1 MKLHYFRPKKQ
12 KKGLLYQVFI
22 IVAIIQIALLIGFSG
37 MVITQSIIKE
47 ETVMQAPPTQEQ
59 VKPAEQEY
67 RVKVERTQKNTK
79 KLNKRI
85 SIVNPQNVSAPE
97 VNITLP
103 ATMNIGGGINT
114 VSSLD
119 MKGTLNIGATTV
131 EIFNIKSKTEKVL
144 ICIDASPYLMTEER
158 GGLDTYKVIR
168 EDIKKLINALPPTTL
183 FNLMAFDTTDG
194 IRIDFFQS
202 TLVAATPFNKRMAAD
217 WINPINASLT
227 QIGPRR
233 NNYKLK
239 YPFLPQ
245 PPASEFYNPYR
256 TNIYRVFQAALEQG
270 ADTIYML
277 TTDWLDPDYIK
288 MPWTDAQTQKFQ
300 RDMERY
306 NKEVERQRKAQGW
319 TEDDQLEYER
329 ARATAMA
336 AATAKAREWIKKE
349 NASRKEKGLSLYAG
363 TTSDAVRENKFYEA
377 PAKRPPA
384 VKAVRPE
391 PKFKSYGRNGIFK
404 FYEQLFKEV
413 YFSKNMKAPTVNM
426 IVFRGKNEEWTPAQN
441 KVVVRFANS
450 NNGGRSRVLRG
461 LKPVSEAGN

>member
-22 IVAIIQIALLIGFSG
+22 IVAIIQVALLIGFSG

-119 MKGTLNIGATTV
+119 MKGTLNIGATTI

-245 PPASEFYNPYR
+245 PPAWHTAGGSSSGISWPFSPPGYLQE
-256 TNIYRVFQAALEQG
+256 
-270 ADTIYML
+270 
-277 TTDWLDPDYIK
+277 
-288 MPWTDAQTQKFQ
+288 
-300 RDMERY
+300 ERY
-306 NKEVERQRKAQGW
+306 SFLSER
-319 TEDDQLEYER
+319 
-329 ARATAMA
+329 
-336 AATAKAREWIKKE
+336 
-349 NASRKEKGLSLYAG
+349 S
-363 TTSDAVRENKFYEA
+363 
-377 PAKRPPA
+377 
-384 VKAVRPE
+384 
-391 PKFKSYGRNGIFK
+391 
-404 FYEQLFKEV
+404 
-413 YFSKNMKAPTVNM
+413 
-426 IVFRGKNEEWTPAQN
+426 
-441 KVVVRFANS
+441 
-450 NNGGRSRVLRG
+450 
-461 LKPVSEAGN
+461 